1 MSDLL
6 ADVRA
11 LRALPAAPLARE
23 IRRAAGVSRQR
34 LADELGV
41 HVVTLARWE
50 RGTRRPRGATRLAYA
65 RLLAA
70 LSEEVA
76 LKNVHRSEEAL

>member
-6 ADVRA
+6 IDVKTVRS
-11 LRALPAAPLARE
+11 LPTPVMGRE

-34 LADELGV
+34 LADEIGV

-50 RGTRRPRGATRLAYA
+50 RGTRKPRGPNRLTYA
-65 RLLAA
+65 RVLIELQRV
-70 LSEEVA
+70 STT
-76 LKNVHRSEEAL
+76 